1 MPKKK
6 RKNRNVENQKT
17 VLKSK
22 YVYSK
27 YNMSIKKNKIII
39 LKKVFLSDFDDSN
52 MLFEA

>member
-27 YNMSIKKNKIII
+27 HMSIKKNKIII